1 MYKWSSPV
9 QDTLS
14 SKPWHATST
23 YMRTT
28 PSQIQMKLRTLL
40 HCFLLHRMVCKRCWQ
55 LHCQIVHR
63 CMPLI
68 SILVC
73 MTSLEKNLI
82 SVVNSRA
89 ICWTVNNF
97 SYFFFLF
104 PCQWCVEVPGLGI
117 RSEPLLWPIPQL
129 WQYWIFNSW
138 CGCGSNPH
146 PYRDNA
152 GSLTCCAT
160 VGIP

>member
-97 SYFFFLF
+97 SYFFFF
-104 PCQWCVEVPGLGI
+104 FRVNGVWKFLG
-117 RSEPLLWPIPQL
+117 Q
-129 WQYWIFNSW
+129 
-138 CGCGSNPH
+138 GSNLSH
-146 PYRDNA
+146 CCDLYHSCGNT
-152 GSLTCCAT
+152 GSLTHGVAVDQIHT
-160 VGIP
+160 PTETMLDP